1 MKKIKISILGSTGS
15 IGTTTLDIIKKK
27 SSHFQVNIL
36 SANKNYSKIIKII
49 KEFKPKIF
57 IINNYKIYKK
67 IKKKYSQNK
76 KLKIYNNFN
85 FSNLEKRKND
95 ITVSSI
101 SGIAGLS
108 PTLIFAKNSKKL
120 LLANKESIICGWP
133 LIVKVAKKY
142 KTEVIP
148 VDSEHFSIFELI
160 KNENKQDID
169 KIYLTASGGPFVK
182 VKKKLSSIKP
192 KEAIKHPNWKMG
204 KNISINSSNLMNKIF
219 EIIEAKKIFDL
230 PYNKFDIIIHPQSL
244 IHGMI
249 KYKNGLMKLL
259 YHTPDM
265 AIPLSNAIFN
275 NKILISDLGIKDKI
289 SELKNLEFSKPKP
302 NQFPSIGILQHL
314 SKNLYSTPIIINGA
328 NEILVELFLQKKIK
342 YNQITQCLFTLL
354 KDKKYKKY
362 AIQVPKNLNDIIK
375 IDKWS
380 REFVMNRY
388 GVK

>member
-15 IGTTTLDIIKKK
+15 IGTTTLNIIKKK
-27 SSHFQVNIL
+27 FSHFQVNIL
-36 SANKNYSKIIKII
+36 SANKNYFKIIKII

-67 IKKKYSQNK
+67 IKKKYSKNK

-85 FSNLEKRKND
+85 FFNLEKRKND

-101 SGIAGLS
+101 SGIAGLL
-108 PTLIFAKNSKKL
+108 PTLIFTKNSKKL

-133 LIVKVAKKY
+133 LIVKLAKKY

-160 KNENKQDID
+160 KSENKQLID

-182 VKKKLSSIKP
+182 VKKKLSNIKP

-259 YHTPDM
+259 YHSPNM

-289 SELKNLEFSKPKP
+289 SDLKNLEFSKPKP

-342 YNQITQCLFTLL
+342 YNQITQCLFALL

-380 REFVMNRY
+380 REFVKNRY
-388 GVK
+388 GV

>member
-15 IGTTTLDIIKKK
+15 IGTTTLNIIKKK
-27 SSHFQVNIL
+27 YSHFQVNIL
-36 SANKNYSKIIKII
+36 SANKNYSKIIQII

-67 IKKKYSQNK
+67 IKKKYSKNK
-76 KLKIYNNFN
+76 NLKIYNNFD
-85 FSNLEKRKND
+85 FSNVKKRKND

-108 PTLIFAKNSKKL
+108 PTLIFTKNSKKL

-160 KNENKQDID
+160 KNENKQHID
-169 KIYLTASGGPFVK
+169 KIYLTASGGPFVNA
-182 VKKKLSSIKP
+182 KKKLSNIEP
-192 KEAIKHPNWKMG
+192 KEALKHPNWKMG

-230 PYNKFDIIIHPQSL
+230 PYIKFDIIIHPQSL

-259 YHTPDM
+259 YHTPNM

-289 SELKNLEFSKPKP
+289 SDLKNLEFSKPKP

-342 YNQITQCLFTLL
+342 YNQITQCLFALL

-380 REFVMNRY
+380 REFVKSRY
-388 GVK
+388 GV

>member
-108 PTLIFAKNSKKL
+108 PTLIFTKNSKKL

-362 AIQVPKNLNDIIK
+362 AIQVPKNLDDIIK

>member
-15 IGTTTLDIIKKK
+15 IGTTTLNIIKKK
-27 SSHFQVNIL
+27 FSHFQVNIL
-36 SANKNYSKIIKII
+36 SANKNYPKIIKII

-67 IKKKYSQNK
+67 IKKKYSKNK

-85 FSNLEKRKND
+85 FSNVEKNKND

-108 PTLIFAKNSKKL
+108 PTLIFTKNSKKI
-120 LLANKESIICGWP
+120 LLANKESIICGWS

-142 KTEVIP
+142 KTEVVP

-160 KNENKQDID
+160 KNENKQQID

-182 VKKKLSSIKP
+182 VKKKLSNIKP

-249 KYKNGLMKLL
+249 KYKW
-259 YHTPDM
+259 
-265 AIPLSNAIFN
+265 FN
-275 NKILISDLGIKDKI
+275 EITI
-289 SELKNLEFSKPKP
+289 
-302 NQFPSIGILQHL
+302 ILQ
-314 SKNLYSTPIIINGA
+314 TW
-328 NEILVELFLQKKIK
+328 
-342 YNQITQCLFTLL
+342 LL
-354 KDKKYKKY
+354 CQMQY
-362 AIQVPKNLNDIIK
+362 LIIK
-375 IDKWS
+375 
-380 REFVMNRY
+380 F
-388 GVK
+388 

>member
-15 IGTTTLDIIKKK
+15 IGTTTLNIIKKK
-27 SSHFQVNIL
+27 FSHFQVNIL
-36 SANKNYSKIIKII
+36 SANKNYPKIIKII

-67 IKKKYSQNK
+67 IKKKYSKNK

-85 FSNLEKRKND
+85 FSNVEKNKND

-230 PYNKFDIIIHPQSL
+230 PYIKFDIIIHPQSL

-259 YHTPDM
+259 YHTPNM

-342 YNQITQCLFTLL
+342 YNQITQCLFALL

-380 REFVMNRY
+380 REFVKNRY
-388 GVK
+388 GV

>member
-57 IINNYKIYKK
+57 IIKNNKIYKK
-67 IKKKYSQNK
+67 IKKKYSKNK

-85 FSNLEKRKND
+85 FSNVEKNKND

-108 PTLIFAKNSKKL
+108 PTLIFTKNSKKI
-120 LLANKESIICGWP
+120 LLANKESIICGWS

-142 KTEVIP
+142 KTEVVP

-160 KNENKQDID
+160 KNENKQQID

-182 VKKKLSSIKP
+182 VKKKLSNIKP

-259 YHTPDM
+259 YHSPNM

-275 NKILISDLGIKDKI
+275 NKILMI
-289 SELKNLEFSKPKP
+289 
-302 NQFPSIGILQHL
+302 
-314 SKNLYSTPIIINGA
+314 
-328 NEILVELFLQKKIK
+328 
-342 YNQITQCLFTLL
+342 
-354 KDKKYKKY
+354 
-362 AIQVPKNLNDIIK
+362 
-375 IDKWS
+375 
-380 REFVMNRY
+380 
-388 GVK
+388 

>member
-192 KEAIKHPNWKMG
+192 KEAIRHPNWKMG

>member
-15 IGTTTLDIIKKK
+15 IGTTTLNIIKKK
-27 SSHFQVNIL
+27 YSHFQVNIL
-36 SANKNYSKIIKII
+36 SANKNYSKIIQII

-67 IKKKYSQNK
+67 IKKKYSKNK
-76 KLKIYNNFN
+76 KLKIYNNFD
-85 FSNLEKRKND
+85 FSNVEKRKND

-108 PTLIFAKNSKKL
+108 PTLIFTKNSKKL

-160 KNENKQDID
+160 KNENKQHID

-182 VKKKLSSIKP
+182 IKKKLSSIEP
-192 KEAIKHPNWKMG
+192 KEALKHPNWKMG

-230 PYNKFDIIIHPQSL
+230 PYIKFDIIIHPQSL

-259 YHTPDM
+259 YHTPNM

-289 SELKNLEFSKPKP
+289 SDLKNLEFSKPKP

-342 YNQITQCLFTLL
+342 YNQITQCLFALL

-380 REFVMNRY
+380 REFVKSRY
-388 GVK
+388 GV

>member
-27 SSHFQVNIL
+27 FSHFQVNIL

-57 IINNYKIYKK
+57 IVNNYKIYKK
-67 IKKKYSQNK
+67 IKKKYSKNK

-95 ITVSSI
+95 ITISSI
-101 SGIAGLS
+101 SGIAGLL
-108 PTLIFAKNSKKL
+108 PTIIFTKNSKKI

-142 KTEVIP
+142 KTEIIP
-148 VDSEHFSIFELI
+148 VDSEHFSTFELI
-160 KNENKQDID
+160 KSENKQDIE
-169 KIYLTASGGPFVK
+169 KIYLTASGGPFVNI
-182 VKKKLSSIKP
+182 KKKLSNIKP
-192 KEAIKHPNWKMG
+192 REAIKHPNWKMG

-259 YHTPDM
+259 YHTPNM

-289 SELKNLEFSKPKP
+289 SDLKNLEFSKPKL
-302 NQFPSIGILQHL
+302 NQFPSIEILKHL

-342 YNQITQCLFTLL
+342 YNQITQCLFALL

-362 AIQVPKNLNDIIK
+362 AIQVPKSLNDIIK

-380 REFVMNRY
+380 REFVKKRY
-388 GVK
+388 GI

>member
-27 SSHFQVNIL
+27 SSYFQVNIL

-85 FSNLEKRKND
+85 YSNLEKRKND

-259 YHTPDM
+259 YHSPDM